1 MVMSHRASERF
12 DKPIFGIIIPNM
24 GESNQQAL
32 FAAVTKL
39 LRPLTRILLRNG
51 IPYRT
56 FADLAKRVYVDVAGD
71 EFGIPGRKQSVS
83 RISIITGISRK
94 EVSRVLSLPELTA
107 DDASQRYNRAA
118 RVISGWRRDH
128 EFLDP
133 QNQPA
138 ELRIEGSGASFAELV
153 RRFSGD
159 VPFRAVLDE
168 LLRVGAVERMGQD
181 SIRLLQRAYL
191 PKTDAA
197 GMLQILGTDVHDLIS
212 TIDQNLTL
220 QESFFQR
227 KVAYDNLPLEVA
239 QGLRQ
244 LSSARGQALL
254 EELDRWLAQH
264 DRDTN
269 PSVRGSGRIRA
280 GLGIFY
286 FEDELEQG
294 ETES

>member
-1 MVMSHRASERF
+1 MDA
-12 DKPIFGIIIPNM
+12 
-24 GESNQQAL
+24 SNQQSL

-39 LRPLTRILLRNG
+39 LRPLARILLRNG

-56 FADLAKRVYVDVAGD
+56 FADLAKRVYVDVAAD

-83 RISIITGISRK
+83 RMSIITGVSRK
-94 EVSRVLSLPELTA
+94 EVSRVLSLPEPRA

-118 RVISGWRRDH
+118 RVISGWRRNSD
-128 EFLDP
+128 FLDP

-138 ELRIEGSGASFAELV
+138 ELRIEGSGSSFAELV

-168 LLRVGAVERMGQD
+168 LLRVGAVERVGQD
-181 SIRLLQRAYL
+181 SIRLIQRAYL

-197 GMLQILGTDVHDLIS
+197 GMLEILGTDVNDLIA
-212 TIDQNLTL
+212 TIDHNLTV

-227 KVAYDNLPLEVA
+227 KVAYDNLPIEII
-239 QGLRQ
+239 QELRQ
-244 LSSARGQALL
+244 LSAARGQALL

-280 GLGIFY
+280 GIGIYY
-286 FEDELEQG
+286 FEEELEKG